1 VERKIALW
9 LSLGAKSVWLVDP
22 RRRTV
27 EVVHSGGER
36 KLLHESDELVDDT
49 VPDFRVAVAEIFN

>member
-1 VERKIALW
+1 
-9 LSLGAKSVWLVDP
+9 LGAKSVWLVDP